1 MKHIFKKLHHHPN
14 RSNETPQSP
23 SPQFPSCSDNHTTSS
38 FPISSSAS
46 ASSASSA
53 SSAASSASAAST
65 THNNTS
71 IESSS
76 LHHPQQDYYASEE
89 EYQVQL
95 ALALSVSS
103 SGQDSFLIDSDK
115 APIRSTDNATVAAH
129 LLSHRY
135 WNFGVLDYEERVV
148 DGFYDV
154 YNLSGDSAVR
164 GSMPSL
170 ADLESKTGGSD
181 YEVVIVN
188 KKIDPALE
196 ELVQIAQ
203 CIVLDCPTSEIALLI
218 QRLAELVTEH
228 LGGPVRDA
236 NLMVVKWT
244 ERSME
249 LRISLHTTVL
259 PIGSLRIG
267 LSRHRALLFKVL

>member
-23 SPQFPSCSDNHTTSS
+23 SPQFPSDNHTTSS
-38 FPISSSAS
+38 FPISSSA
-46 ASSASSA
+46 ASVTS
-53 SSAASSASAAST
+53 ST
-65 THNNTS
+65 TQNNTS
-71 IESSS
+71 SESSS
-76 LHHPQQDYYASEE
+76 LHHPQKDYYASEE

-115 APIRSTDNATVAAH
+115 APARSIDNATVAAD
-129 LLSHRY
+129 LLSHQY

-196 ELVQIAQ
+196 ELMQIAQ

-267 LSRHRALLFKVL
+267 LSRHRALLFKPPCGDE